1 MVLRRAK
8 TYPPYTV
15 AMSADQRRYSRQ
27 PLTYRCWL
35 LAGPGQAPVTAQIK
49 NISKS
54 GANVVVESDD
64 PIPDEF
70 ILAFTA
76 DLKVRRLSR
85 VAWREGKELG
95 LVFASA

>member
-1 MVLRRAK
+1 
-8 TYPPYTV
+8 
-15 AMSADQRRYSRQ
+15 MSADQRRYPRQ
-27 PLTYRCWL
+27 PLTYPCWL
-35 LAGPGQAPVTAQIK
+35 LAGPEQAPITAQIK

-54 GANVVVESDD
+54 GANLVVQSDD